1 LPKAN
6 CQKPTAKTTN
16 TLSTSPS
23 TAHLTR
29 SPLHQQPTTNNQQP
43 TTNNQQP
50 TTNHPNKLP
59 TSPTTITIKPIYLA
73 PRKTEV
79 SMSTIPEQEKIVIG
93 SKEKILLPEIRKS
106 ALVAR
111 VDTGAKTSALHCYSV
126 QVEKMDHK
134 EVLCVK
140 FARNSKSV
148 LRFPKFSRRNVK
160 SSNGTIQHRFV
171 VPLQIIFG
179 GKTYKTSFTL
189 TNRSDMNFAA
199 LLGRRFLSKRFIV
212 DVSLS
217 YTLSSAKK

>member
-1 LPKAN
+1 
-6 CQKPTAKTTN
+6 
-16 TLSTSPS
+16 
-23 TAHLTR
+23 
-29 SPLHQQPTTNNQQP
+29 
-43 TTNNQQP
+43 
-50 TTNHPNKLP
+50 
-59 TSPTTITIKPIYLA
+59 
-73 PRKTEV
+73 
-79 SMSTIPEQEKIVIG
+79 MSTIPEQEKIVIG

-140 FARNSKSV
+140 FARNSKAV
-148 LRFPKFSRRNVK
+148 LRFPKFSRRTVK
-160 SSNGTIQHRFV
+160 SSNGAIQQRFV
-171 VPLQIIFG
+171 VPLQLVFG

-199 LLGRRFLSKRFIV
+199 LLGRRFLSNRFIV